1 MFFLENKESWKK
13 LLRHKMKPRGSL
25 RLYEKFVFYLFLVS
39 ILVKDGKLATIL
51 RELYVELIFFVSK
64 YEIAV
69 VQQAGKLNSL
79 QSEILHQL

>member
-1 MFFLENKESWKK
+1 MCFLLVFGFYFGKRW
-13 LLRHKMKPRGSL
+13 
-25 RLYEKFVFYLFLVS
+25 EK
-39 ILVKDGKLATIL
+39 ATIL

-79 QSEILHQL
+79 QSEILHQLWRIYRLHTILDTIYLVMKSF